1 MSRYYKEKLFVN
13 QFWELIEGLLTSSLL
28 GVIKNELNSL

>member
-13 QFWELIEGLLTSSLL
+13 QFWDLIEGLFTPSLP

>member
-13 QFWELIEGLLTSSLL
+13 QFWELIEGLLTSSLP